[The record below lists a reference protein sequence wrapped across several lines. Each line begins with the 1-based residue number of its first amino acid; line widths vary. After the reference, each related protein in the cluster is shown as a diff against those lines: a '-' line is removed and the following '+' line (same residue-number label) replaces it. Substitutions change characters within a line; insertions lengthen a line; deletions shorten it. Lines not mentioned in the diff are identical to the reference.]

1 VNVVGTSGSG
11 KSTFSR
17 ELAAALSVRHVEM
30 DAIHWLPDWHELNDE
45 QFAAQLERALVAD
58 SWVLD
63 GNYSRFNDLKWAL
76 TDTIIWLDYSLPRTF
91 AQILARSVRR
101 ALTGVEIWP
110 GTGNTETLYRNF
122 CSRDSV
128 ILWMMTSYYSNRK
141 RCQALLGSDLGSRI
155 DIVRVSSPSQA
166 RKLIQ
171 RVSLEGG

>member
-1 VNVVGTSGSG
+1 MPFCIDYQRVAKKYGDQQILQGLSLALEADVTTAIVGASGSG

-30 DAIHWLPDWHELNDE
+30 DAIHWLADWHELNDE

-128 ILWMMTSYYSNRK
+128 ILWMM
-141 RCQALLGSDLGSRI
+141 I
-155 DIVRVSSPSQA
+155 MV
-166 RKLIQ
+166 
-171 RVSLEGG
+171 